1 MSFLYKTV
9 LVKSE
14 RHVFEKEECEL
25 ADSEGNAKLIE
36 LTADI
41 VAAYVSNNSAP
52 ATDIQKLILSV
63 HESLG
68 RLGDH
73 MPEPPAAQLP
83 AVPIK
88 KSIHQDYLVCLEDGK
103 KLKMLRRHLR
113 VSFGLTPEQYRAKW
127 GLPLDYPMTAP
138 NYTRG
143 RSEFA
148 KKVGFGTKKARAAA
162 RARAGKK

>member
-1 MSFLYKTV
+1 MVDL
-9 LVKSE
+9 E
-14 RHVFEKEECEL
+14 RP
-25 ADSEGNAKLIE
+25 GKLIE

-41 VAAYVSNNSAP
+41 VAAYLSKNNAP
-52 ATDIQKLILSV
+52 PSDLHAIIALV
-63 HESLG
+63 HQSLG
-68 RLGDH
+68 RLGQDVV
-73 MPEPPAAQLP
+73 AAPVVQPP
-83 AVPIK
+83 AVPVK

-127 GLPLDYPMTAP
+127 GLPADYPMTAP

>member
-1 MSFLYKTV
+1 MV
-9 LVKSE
+9 
-14 RHVFEKEECEL
+14 
-25 ADSEGNAKLIE
+25 DSDGSGKLIA

-41 VAAYVSNNSAP
+41 VAAYLSKNSAP
-52 ATDIQKLILSV
+52 PSEIQNVIASV
-63 HESLG
+63 HRSLG
-68 RLGDH
+68 RLSHDVVDA
-73 MPEPPAAQLP
+73 PVAQTP

-88 KSIHQDYLVCLEDGK
+88 KSIHPDYLVCLEDGK

-113 VSFGLTPEQYRAKW
+113 VSFSLTPEQYRAKW
-127 GLPLDYPMTAP
+127 GLPVDYPMTAP

-162 RARAGKK
+162 RARSGKK

>member
-1 MSFLYKTV
+1 
-9 LVKSE
+9 
-14 RHVFEKEECEL
+14 L
-25 ADSEGNAKLIE
+25 ADSEGPGKLIA

-41 VAAYVSNNSAP
+41 VAAYLTKNAAP
-52 ATDIQKLILSV
+52 PSDIHTIIASV
-63 HESLG
+63 HQSLG
-68 RLGDH
+68 RLGQDV
-73 MPEPPAAQLP
+73 AAAPVAQMP

-88 KSIHQDYLVCLEDGK
+88 KSIHPDYLVCLEDGK

-127 GLPLDYPMTAP
+127 GLPVDYPMTAP
-138 NYTRG
+138 NYTAG
-143 RSEFA
+143 RSAFA

>member
-1 MSFLYKTV
+1 
-9 LVKSE
+9 
-14 RHVFEKEECEL
+14 L
-25 ADSEGNAKLIE
+25 ADSEGHGKLIE

-41 VAAYVSNNSAP
+41 VAAYLTKNAAP
-52 ATDIQKLILSV
+52 PSDIHTIIASV
-63 HESLG
+63 HQSLG
-68 RLGDH
+68 RVGQGAV
-73 MPEPPAAQLP
+73 AAPVAQIP

-88 KSIHQDYLVCLEDGK
+88 KSIHPDYLVCLEDGK

-127 GLPLDYPMTAP
+127 GLPIDYPMTAP
-138 NYTRG
+138 NYTAG
-143 RSEFA
+143 RSAFA

>member
-1 MSFLYKTV
+1 
-9 LVKSE
+9 
-14 RHVFEKEECEL
+14 L
-25 ADSEGNAKLIE
+25 ADSEGHGKLIE

-41 VAAYVSNNSAP
+41 VAAYLTNNAAP
-52 ATDIQKLILSV
+52 PSDIHTIIASV
-63 HESLG
+63 HQSLG
-68 RLGDH
+68 RLGQGAVAA
-73 MPEPPAAQLP
+73 PVAQLP

-88 KSIHQDYLVCLEDGK
+88 KSIHPDYLVCLEDGK

-127 GLPLDYPMTAP
+127 GLPIDYPMTAP
-138 NYTRG
+138 NYTAG
-143 RSEFA
+143 RSAFA

>member
-1 MSFLYKTV
+1 MV
-9 LVKSE
+9 DSE
-14 RHVFEKEECEL
+14 RP
-25 ADSEGNAKLIE
+25 GKLIE

-41 VAAYVSNNSAP
+41 VAAYLAKNSAP
-52 ATDIQKLILSV
+52 PSEIQNVIALV
-63 HESLG
+63 HQSLG
-68 RLGDH
+68 RLGQGAV
-73 MPEPPAAQLP
+73 AAPLAQAP

-88 KSIHQDYLVCLEDGK
+88 KSIHPDYLVCLEDGK

-127 GLPLDYPMTAP
+127 GLPVDYPMTAP
-138 NYTRG
+138 NYTAG
-143 RSEFA
+143 RSAFA

>member
-1 MSFLYKTV
+1 MV
-9 LVKSE
+9 
-14 RHVFEKEECEL
+14 
-25 ADSEGNAKLIE
+25 DSEGPGKLIA

-41 VAAYVSNNSAP
+41 VAAYLTKNAARPSGIHTIIA
-52 ATDIQKLILSV
+52 SV
-63 HESLG
+63 HQTLG
-68 RLGDH
+68 QLGQGAV
-73 MPEPPAAQLP
+73 AAPVAQTP

-88 KSIHQDYLVCLEDGK
+88 KSIHPDYLVCLEDGK

-127 GLPLDYPMTAP
+127 GLPVDYPMTAP
-138 NYTRG
+138 NYTAG
-143 RSEFA
+143 RSAFA